1 MQCVHGVQR
10 RRSLYPYFALPA
22 AMLRLRQPSPHDT
35 VTVLLRRL
43 SRQHHLA
50 ENRNSFLTRVPASD
64 GPPEASLP
72 NRVRAARAAFE
83 LVDELDEQQQL
94 TESDKEILMF
104 WLLAHST
111 LELRDA
117 MHAFGVVQ
125 RDTATRITAAALH
138 LPDYLVELAYAEQG
152 NLQRAGLLIVRGT
165 AGTLFEV
172 IQLNENLVARVQK

>member
-1 MQCVHGVQR
+1 
-10 RRSLYPYFALPA
+10 
-22 AMLRLRQPSPHDT
+22 MLRLRHPSPHDT

-50 ENRNSFLTRVPASD
+50 EDKNIFLTRVAASD
-64 GPPEASLP
+64 GLPEADLP
-72 NRVRAARAAFE
+72 QRVRAARAAFD
-83 LVDELDEQQQL
+83 LVDQLDQQQQL
-94 TESDKEILMF
+94 TDSDKEILMF

-111 LELRDA
+111 LELRDT

-125 RDTATRITAAALH
+125 RDTVTRITAAALH

-172 IQLNENLVARVQK
+172 IQVNESLVARVRP

>member
-1 MQCVHGVQR
+1 
-10 RRSLYPYFALPA
+10 
-22 AMLRLRQPSPHDT
+22 MLRLRHPSPHDT

-64 GPPEASLP
+64 DPPPEATLP
-72 NRVRAARAAFE
+72 SRVRAARAAFD
-83 LVDELDEQQQL
+83 LVDQLDEQQQL

-117 MHAFGVVQ
+117 MHAFGVVP
-125 RDTATRITAAALH
+125 RATATRITAAALH
-138 LPDYLVELAYAEQG
+138 LPDYLVELAYAEQS
-152 NLQRAGLLIVRGT
+152 NLQRAGLLIVHGT

-172 IQLNENLVARVQK
+172 IQLNESLVARVRQ

>member
-1 MQCVHGVQR
+1 
-10 RRSLYPYFALPA
+10 
-22 AMLRLRQPSPHDT
+22 MLRLRQPSPHDT

-50 ENRNSFLTRVPASD
+50 EDKNIFLTRVAASD
-64 GPPEASLP
+64 GSAQDLP
-72 NRVRAARAAFE
+72 QRVRAARAAFN
-83 LVDELDEQQQL
+83 LVDQLDTQQQL

-117 MHAFGVVQ
+117 MQAFGVVQ

-172 IQLNENLVARVQK
+172 IQVDESLVARVRQ